1 MMYDPLLCVPEKSLW
16 GTVVCTCL
24 VLQSHRSHSLTH
36 SLNQSISQS
45 VSQSVNQSFM
55 MINQSTNQSV
65 GQSVNISVSQSI
77 NHSWWSINQPVSQ
90 SVDQSVNHR
99 SVSQSVSQSISQSA
113 SQTVSQPDSQSVSQS
128 DSQSVGQSVS
138 QSLVSQSIRVTIW
151 IIEVHVLSRLFL
163 TCLLWYLLY
172 TQEHFHQQNQQ
183 PSVSGSPSVPDMTP
197 VNYINKPLQKFASI
211 LTTLRQNLLFLSSSK
226 LLSGYRCQQNRTIIY
241 KIWSLWSFSE
251 WHNIVYCL

>member
-1 MMYDPLLCVPEKSLW
+1 MILCF
-16 GTVVCTCL
+16 VCLKNHYEVQLYAL
-24 VLQSHRSHSLTH
+24 VSCFKVTDLTHSLTH
-36 SLNQSISQS
+36 SINPS
-45 VSQSVNQSFM
+45 VSQ
-55 MINQSTNQSV
+55 
-65 GQSVNISVSQSI
+65 SVSQSI

-113 SQTVSQPDSQSVSQS
+113 SQTVSQPDSQSVSQSVSQS